1 MAVILYESTNQT
13 FGYILENLN
22 PLRPINREDVCAL
35 NPFFYFANVPS
46 ICDLPATALHTVLVW
61 SLGGS
66 NLYEPISNFWI
77 NSDTLNP

>member
-1 MAVILYESTNQT
+1 MYESTNQT
-13 FGYILENLN
+13 FGYISENLI

-66 NLYEPISNFWI
+66 NLHEHKLL
-77 NSDTLNP
+77 DTLLQIESLKTHK